1 MGPLA
6 VSPSA
11 VTRDRP
17 AVASTHHGTTTL
29 SGYPPRDHHRHRQQ
43 VRAPSQLHPFEID
56 LSLLKCLHP
65 GGLPTPIA
73 NTTQPH
79 YHAHNRRTLPPT
91 PTSRYRPPSLQ
102 YRPPHTHH
110 HHNRPTHTYQT
121 TEHTRPTPTHPHTQ
135 PLRPQRPPPPSTR
148 PLLPPP
154 PTHTRY
160 IAPDGPTRGKDKVYF
175 KILQA
180 LHHRDTADRAVSSR
194 ELPRGMSRQVHKR
207 SHFIKPITH
216 RHHITKK

>member
-1 MGPLA
+1 MKKSKCVSMGPLA

-29 SGYPPRDHHRHRQQ
+29 SGYPPRDHHRHRQ
-43 VRAPSQLHPFEID
+43 
-56 LSLLKCLHP
+56 
-65 GGLPTPIA
+65 
-73 NTTQPH
+73 
-79 YHAHNRRTLPPT
+79 
-91 PTSRYRPPSLQ
+91 
-102 YRPPHTHH
+102 
-110 HHNRPTHTYQT
+110 
-121 TEHTRPTPTHPHTQ
+121 
-135 PLRPQRPPPPSTR
+135 
-148 PLLPPP
+148 
-154 PTHTRY
+154 
-160 IAPDGPTRGKDKVYF
+160 
-175 KILQA
+175 QA

>member
-1 MGPLA
+1 MY
-6 VSPSA
+6 SPW
-11 VTRDRP
+11 RP
-17 AVASTHHGTTTL
+17 TYTNRT
-29 SGYPPRDHHRHRQQ
+29 
-43 VRAPSQLHPFEID
+43 
-56 LSLLKCLHP
+56 
-65 GGLPTPIA
+65 

-194 ELPRGMSRQVHKR
+194 ELPRGMSRQVHK
-207 SHFIKPITH
+207 
-216 RHHITKK
+216 